1 MHDYDNAIAYSL
13 KAQLLA
19 PDNVSIALNTGHIYL
34 EKADY
39 EQAMQHYLKADFMAG
54 AKHRAWRPIA
64 WCSFLVGNMDRSL
77 NYYNKVMTNDTPTA
91 EDHLNH
97 GHVLL
102 ATHDAKSCI
111 QEYSLALKMLKNN
124 IDEFTRMIET
134 DAPLLAQRGIDTQ
147 TIELCRDAAILASN
161 K

>member
-1 MHDYDNAIAYSL
+1 M
-13 KAQLLA
+13 
-19 PDNVSIALNTGHIYL
+19 
-34 EKADY
+34 
-39 EQAMQHYLKADFMAG
+39 
-54 AKHRAWRPIA
+54 
-64 WCSFLVGNMDRSL
+64 
-77 NYYNKVMTNDTPTA
+77 
-91 EDHLNH
+91 
-97 GHVLL
+97 LL

-147 TIELCRDAAILASN
+147 AIELCRDAAILAAN